1 MPNGRQNQG
10 RKAPRKAAA
19 SSTQPRDVAPML
31 RVPRSLQHKH
41 IRTYDFGALTP
52 TASDKGWAFTFLLSA
67 LPNHTEFTNL
77 YDQYKIE
84 CVEVIW
90 ELIPT
95 VEIGTAAVATMACP
109 VILAWQDN
117 DDGSTPA
124 TLNEVNQIAK
134 MERLQL
140 SVANPAVKRSVLP
153 WVQAGTPGAP
163 ANVGLSIR
171 APYIDCSQDG
181 VQHYSIKFWVKNF
194 TTTTVSLNGLGINLA
209 FRYHLSMRNPR

>member
-1 MPNGRQNQG
+1 MPRASKTNGRKGG
-10 RKAPRKAAA
+10 RRGGANG
-19 SSTQPRDVAPML
+19 TQPRDTAPAL
-31 RVPRSLQHKH
+31 RVPKSLVHKH

-52 TASDKGWAFTFLLSA
+52 TASDKGYAFSFLLSA

-109 VILAWQDN
+109 VILAWQDY
-117 DDGSTPA
+117 DDASTPV
-124 TLNEVNQIAK
+124 TLNEVNQISK

-140 SVANPAVKRSVLP
+140 SVARPAVSRSVLP
-153 WVQAGTPGAP
+153 WVQSGSPGAP
-163 ANVGLSIR
+163 ANLGLSLR
-171 APYIDCSQDG
+171 APFIDCSQDG
-181 VQHYSIKFWVKNF
+181 VQHYGIKFWIKNF
-194 TTTTVSLNGLGINLA
+194 TTTTVSLNGLGLNLS